1 MVLTLSPLNPP
12 TSPYPDVEEGFSL
25 SSECV
30 YLSLHSYLCWMCT
43 GPCLSMVAY
52 TFSERKCIVLSQII
66 RRSFLV
72 VLSASTARK
81 KKTASE
87 INHKKLHLIERRS
100 KDLKER
106 KKKGTNVKLRVEK
119 KKNERTNRWEW
130 GNFKSKETAS
140 QDQIVEAIP
149 GKFKVG
155 LNVQRFP

>member
-1 MVLTLSPLNPP
+1 
-12 TSPYPDVEEGFSL
+12 
-25 SSECV
+25 
-30 YLSLHSYLCWMCT
+30 
-43 GPCLSMVAY
+43 
-52 TFSERKCIVLSQII
+52 
-66 RRSFLV
+66 
-72 VLSASTARK
+72 
-81 KKTASE
+81 
-87 INHKKLHLIERRS
+87 
-100 KDLKER
+100 LKER